1 MSDNTQLRKDQR
13 EWVQRLEIHRDG
25 VIDFVAVWGPLLA
38 PMVPAGLTAAAIIV
52 VFPDLLHIEQWA
64 AWLIA
69 IITVA
74 SLEVLGIVS
83 VETWLDMRRYNAEHK
98 DAEESAPVG
107 QALSVVVIYA
117 IVVLSLVFILKIWK
131 EAALYS
137 LIPLTMLGL
146 ITSWTIVLRK
156 QHNARTWATETQQAE
171 QSEIDQLRA
180 MLTEQQGRIA
190 QMTADHEQRMAGL
203 TTAHAAQLEQ
213 MTTARRQEIDR
224 LTSEHDTVTT
234 ALNNRIDQLVD
245 QLDNLRSVQ
254 SVPVVQ
260 IPPVQFV
267 QQAPKV
273 VYQNGDIVH
282 GLEHLELTDRV
293 KVVAQRMR
301 ESGQSVNKSRIA
313 ELLECSRTTVQK
325 VLS

>member
-1 MSDNTQLRKDQR
+1 MDNIQLRKERRD
-13 EWVQRLEIHRDG
+13 WVQRLEIHRDG

-52 VFPDLLHIEQWA
+52 VFPDLLHIAPWA

-98 DAEESAPVG
+98 DAEEAAPVG

-156 QHNARTWATETQQAE
+156 QHNARTWAAEMQQIE
-171 QSEIDQLRA
+171 QSEIDQLQA
-180 MLTEQQGRIA
+180 LLAEQQERIE
-190 QMTADHEQRMAGL
+190 QMTA
-203 TTAHAAQLEQ
+203 AHAAQIEH
-213 MTTARRQEIDR
+213 MTTVHRQEIDR
-224 LTSEHDTVTT
+224 LTSEHSTAAA

-254 SVPVVQ
+254 SAPVVQ
-260 IPPVQFV
+260 IPPVQIV
-267 QQAPKV
+267 QTAPKV
-273 VYQNGDIVH
+273 IYQNGDIVH

-293 KVVAQRMR
+293 KAVAQRMMD
-301 ESGQSVNKSRIA
+301 SGQSVNKSRIA
-313 ELLECSRTTVQK
+313 ELLDCSRTTVQK
-325 VLS
+325 ALS

>member
-1 MSDNTQLRKDQR
+1 MDNIQLRKERRD
-13 EWVQRLEIHRDG
+13 WVQRLEIHRDG

-52 VFPDLLHIEQWA
+52 VFPDLLHIAPWA

-98 DAEESAPVG
+98 NAEEAAPVG

-156 QHNARTWATETQQAE
+156 QHNARTWATEMQQAE
-171 QSEIDQLRA
+171 QSEIDRLQA
-180 MLTEQQGRIA
+180 MLTEQQDLIA
-190 QMTADHEQRMAGL
+190 RMVADHEQRMADL
-203 TTAHAAQLEQ
+203 TTTHAGHIEQATVAHCHEIEQLH
-213 MTTARRQEIDR
+213 
-224 LTSEHDTVTT
+224 SEHETVTN
-234 ALNNRIDQLVD
+234 ALSKRIDQLVD

-254 SVPVVQ
+254 SVPIVQ

-267 QQAPKV
+267 RAEPKV

-282 GLEHLELTDRV
+282 GLEHLELTERV
-293 KVVAQRMR
+293 KAVAQRMLD
-301 ESGQSVNKSRIA
+301 SGQSVNKSRIA
-313 ELLECSRTTVQK
+313 ELLDCSRTTVQK
-325 VLS
+325 ALG